1 MEWNGAVIKGKSRI
15 SLPSKPSIHFAR
27 VIVRFDT
34 FYHDSF
40 RSSSLG
46 IKKSNLGGGCSS
58 WPSKGRKIVGRRKK
72 MSKKCRERREE
83 KSKPSENESP
93 KLAHRILNE
102 ATAAEGAT
110 RPSNFSEHDFFHLV
124 LVLFSLSID
133 DFLVLPSNNLWKL
146 CS

>member
-1 MEWNGAVIKGKSRI
+1 MRKDLGSLRCPNKTAVWNGAIIKEKSRI

-46 IKKSNLGGGCSS
+46 IKKSNLGGGGGSS

-72 MSKKCRERREE
+72 IEQKMSGKERGKNRNQVRMRVR
-83 KSKPSENESP
+83 SSP
-93 KLAHRILNE
+93 IEFLMRQPRQKGRRGLPIFPN
-102 ATAAEGAT
+102 TI
-110 RPSNFSEHDFFHLV
+110 FFISSSY
-124 LVLFSLSID
+124 FSLS
-133 DFLVLPSNNLWKL
+133 FH
-146 CS
+146 